1 MAKKLLS
8 IVTAIAATIF
18 IICCSVTLTLNFRLL
33 FYRDIEKLD
42 IPGMSG
48 YSEEMIRRNYDILI
62 DYNNIGGPDTLEFDG
77 LAMSDNGRVHFEEVK
92 DIFVFIE
99 VSLIITAVLSALL
112 IAANIKIKQK
122 SFILWSGILS
132 FSIPIVF
139 CGFIIIAWEK
149 LFITFHLLFFNND
162 YWIFDPS
169 TDPVIMMLPNEFFM
183 HCAIMILG
191 LIMFTGALLILV
203 YFILKRHS
211 KSVISE

>member
-8 IVTAIAATIF
+8 IVTAFAATIF
-18 IICCSVTLTLNFRLL
+18 IICCSVTLTLNFRPL

-77 LAMSDNGRVHFEEVK
+77 LAMSDNGRIHFEEVK
-92 DIFVFIE
+92 NIFVFIE